1 MLGKRYLS
9 INGTPIP
16 NPISG
21 FTPTMTADETIA
33 LSEAGTEIGRVRRL
47 DKHDFSGTWQLSSFW
62 LKKFEEWC
70 TMNTITLTFQ
80 GRDYICRMRNYNP
93 QLANN
98 SEYVDTSDGL
108 WTISPTITEI

>member
-16 NPISG
+16 NPVSG
-21 FTPTMTADETIA
+21 FKIQYDEDETIN
-33 LSEAGTEIGRVRRL
+33 LSEAGTELGRVRRL
-47 DKHDFSGTWQLSSFW
+47 NKHDFSGTWQLTSFW

-70 TMNTITLTFQ
+70 TMNTITLTYQ
-80 GRDYICRMRNYNP
+80 GVDYICRMRNYNP

-98 SEYVDTSDGL
+98 SEYTETSEGL
-108 WTISPTITEI
+108 WTIAPTMTEI